1 MRKASRIVMCI
12 LTAFLFCG
20 CQPSPNMA
28 DTENS
33 QDAVNTNLIDNC
45 ETSTSSE
52 QFVST
57 EEINNSTVIPKP
69 EKSIEMKIIGENIE
83 ISINADVCAPQTNA
97 LYIYTYSGT
106 DIDKVFTDKL
116 LSEMFVDTSMPIEYN
131 ESNNRINFYSTEHAN
146 EYFTIESRYYKASL
160 FGHKDMLCPYGSN
173 VYGNSDEDILINYT
187 SSEAVNKCICL
198 CENIIYDKY
207 TSLCVTPYG
216 SEEGERY
223 YNILLSPQ
231 IDGISVVSPKIECE
245 INVSEKGIYE
255 AELYN
260 FTIERETPIPN
271 ILSLEES
278 IELLQQ
284 NVDKVSVY
292 PNPSFYNIYGY
303 TVDEDGKLCKSEIKK
318 IELAYILKISGNGVG
333 QLIPAWTFI
342 PGSSEYLDYSCA
354 IAVDA
359 ISGEVLLI

>member
-1 MRKASRIVMCI
+1 MCI

-20 CQPSPNMA
+20 CQPAPNMA
-28 DTENS
+28 DTVKS
-33 QDAVNTNLIDNC
+33 QDEVNTNLINNC
-45 ETSTSSE
+45 ETSTNSE
-52 QFVST
+52 QFVVT
-57 EEINNSTVIPKP
+57 EEINNGTIIPKP
-69 EKSIEMKIIGENIE
+69 EKSIEKKIIGENIE
-83 ISINADVCAPQTNA
+83 ISINAEVCTPQTNE
-97 LYIYTYSGT
+97 LYIYSYSGT

-131 ESNNRINFYSTEHAN
+131 ESNNSINFYSAKNTGEL
-146 EYFTIESRYYKASL
+146 FTIESRYYKASV

-173 VYGNSDEDILINYT
+173 AYSNSDEDILTNYT
-187 SSEAVNKCICL
+187 LNEAVNKSIRV

-207 TSLCVTPYG
+207 TSLCVIPYG

-231 IDGISVVSPKIECE
+231 IDGIPVVSPKIECE

-260 FTIERETPIPN
+260 FTIERETLIPN

-278 IELLQQ
+278 MEVLQQ

-292 PNPSFYNIYGY
+292 PNPRFYDIYGY
-303 TVDEDGKLCKSEIKK
+303 VVDDDGRIYKSEIKK
-318 IELAYILKISGNGVG
+318 IELAYIIKMSGNGVG

-342 PGSSEYLDYSCA
+342 PGSTEYFDYSCA
-354 IAVDA
+354 IAVNA

>member
-1 MRKASRIVMCI
+1 MCCI

-20 CQPSPNMA
+20 CQPSPNVA
-28 DTENS
+28 DTEKT
-33 QDAVNTNLIDNC
+33 QDAVNTNLTDNC
-45 ETSTSSE
+45 EISTNSK

-57 EEINNSTVIPKP
+57 EEINNGTVIPKT
-69 EKSIEMKIIGENIE
+69 EKSVEMKIIGENIE
-83 ISINADVCAPQTNA
+83 ISINAEVCTPQTNE

-116 LSEMFVDTSMPIEYN
+116 LSEMSVDTSMPIEYS
-131 ESNNRINFYSTEHAN
+131 ESNNSIDFFSTEHAN

-160 FGHKDMLCPYGSN
+160 SGHKDLLCPYGSN

-187 SSEAVNKCICL
+187 SDEAVDKSIGL

-207 TSLCVTPYG
+207 TLLCVTPYG
-216 SEEGERY
+216 AEEGEKY

-231 IDGISVVSPKIECE
+231 IDGIPVVSSKIECE

-260 FTIERETPIPN
+260 FTTKRETIIHN

-284 NVDKVSVY
+284 NIDKVSMY

-303 TVDEDGKLCKSEIKK
+303 EVDDDGKLCKSEIKK
-318 IELAYILKISGNGVG
+318 IELAYIIKMSGKGVG

-342 PGSSEYLDYSCA
+342 PGSNGYFDYSCA

-359 ISGEVLLI
+359 VSGEVLLI